1 MPPKSGGASQ
11 KAHPV
16 ANGVRAACGDDY
28 NPDLNEPDPMDR
40 TESPTPADSS
50 PRMLDNRGPFSFG
63 GPAFPIA
70 RTLELE
76 QTLVTEFVTLVR
88 STPEKL
94 DLPIDSPLEIQP

>member
-1 MPPKSGGASQ
+1 
-11 KAHPV
+11 V
-16 ANGVRAACGDDY
+16 APRVYPQYFNFDQVDRKNHRGRAQ
-28 NPDLNEPDPMDR
+28 
-40 TESPTPADSS
+40 ESPTPADSS

-88 STPEKL
+88 SMPEKL
-94 DLPIDSPLEIQP
+94 DLPIDSPLEAQP